1 MKTALVIGASGGMGY
16 ALVNELVGRNIQVKA
31 FARNKEKLDAL
42 FQHHKNVEIISG
54 DAFNEQEM
62 MRASNGVD
70 VIFHAISFPYENWE
84 KLHIRCLD
92 MVINIA
98 ERQGAKIALVDNIYA
113 YGRQST
119 NPVIEQARKEPQT
132 KKGKIRLTMENKLKD
147 SNVPSLIVHF
157 PDLYG
162 PNAENTILYE
172 TLKNVT
178 QGKKAN
184 FVGNMQVEREFLY
197 TVDAAKAMVELALR
211 DDTYNQNWNVPAVH
225 PIAGEQLIKILRE
238 ITDYKKGIRT
248 VSKGMVQMIGIF
260 SPSMREVVEILYL
273 TEEPVILSGEK
284 YEKEIGALPRT
295 SYRVGLEETILWMN
309 KRALK

>member
-1 MKTALVIGASGGMGY
+1 LKKALVVGASGGMGY

-31 FARNKEKLDAL
+31 FARNKEKLVAL
-42 FQHHKNVEIISG
+42 FQHQKNVEIISG

-62 MRASNGVD
+62 MKASNGVD
-70 VIFHAISFPYENWE
+70 VIFHAISFPYQYWE
-84 KLHIRCLD
+84 ELHMKCLEI
-92 MVINIA
+92 VINIA
-98 ERQGAKIALVDNIYA
+98 ERQKAKIALVDNIYA

-119 NPVIEQARKEPQT
+119 KPVKEQASKKPQT
-132 KKGKIRLTMENKLKD
+132 KKGRIRLTMENKLKD

-172 TLKNVT
+172 TLKNVV

-184 FVGNMQVEREFLY
+184 FVGNMHVEREFLY
-197 TVDAAKAMVELALR
+197 TVDGAKAMVELALR
-211 DDTYNQNWNVPAVH
+211 DDAYNQNWNVPAVH
-225 PIAGEQLIKILRE
+225 PITGEELVKISHE
-238 ITDYKKGIRT
+238 ITGHKKGVRT
-248 VSKGMVQMIGIF
+248 VSKGMIRLIGIF
-260 SPSMREVVEILYL
+260 SPPMKEVVEMMYL

-295 SYRVGLEETILWMN
+295 SYRVGLEETITWMN